1 MLNRL
6 PLVTFAHHPEKPLSS
21 GAHFHQQRA
30 GSTPGWGLGGGELQ
44 ALRGGESRGEGLLLR
59 DSWAPGKSA
68 VAKTMITTL
77 HKKNDVTLPVHFLKE
92 SLKKGWDRD
101 YPFLVKLKGWDG
113 GRGQGH
119 FLPVLEA
126 LACWVRGRA
135 SAALGTLPVHPR
147 DHTALGRAARG
158 GRWGWEVLHAWS
170 GPRTLR
176 NLGSEGENLRLSH
189 LEQEEHD
196 TAEGRSVNLE

>member
-92 SLKKGWDRD
+92 SLKKG
-101 YPFLVKLKGWDG
+101 V
-113 GRGQGH
+113 GQG
-119 FLPVLEA
+119 
-126 LACWVRGRA
+126 
-135 SAALGTLPVHPR
+135 
-147 DHTALGRAARG
+147 
-158 GRWGWEVLHAWS
+158 
-170 GPRTLR
+170 
-176 NLGSEGENLRLSH
+176 LS
-189 LEQEEHD
+189 LL
-196 TAEGRSVNLE
+196 S